1 MNAEIAWIAA
11 RPVIPTPEKL
21 AEMGIR
27 LGIIVAVAFLAQRI
41 VFLGIGRGER
51 FWVRAGEHRPQSVQ
65 RARTLG
71 QIFRS
76 FTTFVVAGVAFVNA
90 LAVLG
95 WNVSPLLAG
104 AGILGVALGFGAQ
117 TLVRDVIAGFFI
129 LTENQFGV
137 GDVVE
142 IDGKAATVE
151 ALSVRCT
158 TLRDFNGFVHFV
170 PNGEMKVVTNRSRE
184 WNRLALDVLVAADE
198 DLDRALELCRSVVA
212 ELNADSRWNGRLLDP
227 VEVWGVESLGGAENQ
242 IRMVVRTRPGADGP
256 EVARELRRRVHHA
269 LVTAGVGTTTSRELS
284 LAGPG
289 PASPTRPPGGEG

>member
-198 DLDRALELCRSVVA
+198 DLDRALELCRSVAA
-212 ELNADSRWNGRLLDP
+212 ELNADPRWNARLLDP
-227 VEVWGVESLGGAENQ
+227 VEVCGVESLGGAENQ

-256 EVARELRRRVHHA
+256 EVARELRRRVHHS

>member
-158 TLRDFNGFVHFV
+158 TLRDFNGYVHFV

-212 ELNADSRWNGRLLDP
+212 ELNADPRWNGRLLDP